1 MKWKAGSWASRN
13 SKVNQMHHL
22 EWKRKRGLL
31 NPLSFF
37 PCKSLFSFLCQLSCL
52 CCSRW
57 FRRPNTLE
65 SSQKLWVVMRFTEA
79 TNLVIKPFWSH
90 AMPASKNLYFLL
102 LYKKVSVIITQRE
115 TKVTWGFLF
124 RCRLRP
130 SKATADFFVVVEVVK
145 KRKTRFTFSDSWLE
159 YICYRVKENRKSF
172 GIWAVVVVVQKE
184 APSLTSPL
192 LFILSSLF
200 HCLLA
205 FPGEREQKENIK
217 QKRSILL
224 ESPILEVPS

>member
-1 MKWKAGSWASRN
+1 MGYWKVPALPRCVATLKPWERVKASQLHPLMTENHDAKLIRKSHMKWKAGSWASRN

-22 EWKRKRGLL
+22 EWKRKRGGLL

-102 LYKKVSVIITQRE
+102 LYKKVSVIITQR
-115 TKVTWGFLF
+115 
-124 RCRLRP
+124 RDQ
-130 SKATADFFVVVEVVK
+130 SHM
-145 KRKTRFTFSDSWLE
+145 
-159 YICYRVKENRKSF
+159 
-172 GIWAVVVVVQKE
+172 GI
-184 APSLTSPL
+184 PL
-192 LFILSSLF
+192 
-200 HCLLA
+200 
-205 FPGEREQKENIK
+205 
-217 QKRSILL
+217 
-224 ESPILEVPS
+224 

>member
-1 MKWKAGSWASRN
+1 MGYWKVPALPRCVATLKPWERVKAASSPHDRKPWLDAKLIRKSHMKWKAGSWASRN

-130 SKATADFFVVVEVVK
+130 SKATADFFVVVEVKK

-159 YICYRVKENRKSF
+159 YICYRVKEK
-172 GIWAVVVVVQKE
+172 
-184 APSLTSPL
+184 
-192 LFILSSLF
+192 
-200 HCLLA
+200 
-205 FPGEREQKENIK
+205 
-217 QKRSILL
+217 
-224 ESPILEVPS
+224 